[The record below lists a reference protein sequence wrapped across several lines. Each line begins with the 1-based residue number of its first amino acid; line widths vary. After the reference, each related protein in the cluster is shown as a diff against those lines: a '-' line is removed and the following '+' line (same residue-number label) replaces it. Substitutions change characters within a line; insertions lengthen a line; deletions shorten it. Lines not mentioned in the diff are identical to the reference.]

1 MFLLVGLGN
10 PGNKYTNNRH
20 NIGFKAT
27 LEIQDR
33 FNFSPFTKKY
43 QGLYTSGT
51 IDGNKVHILMPQTYM
66 NKSGHSVAELA
77 RFFRIKPEN
86 IIVFHDEL
94 DIEPLKVKKKIGGS
108 EGGHNGLKSITECI
122 GTRNYQRIRL
132 GVGHPG
138 HKDQVSDYVLKDFPK
153 AEATNFEDV
162 LYCLARVMPTLLN
175 EGQAKASNE
184 LALLLK

>member
-10 PGNKYTNNRH
+10 PGSKYADNRH
-20 NIGFKAT
+20 NIGFKAI
-27 LEIQDR
+27 LEIKDR
-33 FNFSPFTKKY
+33 FNFSDFTNKY
-43 QGLYTSGT
+43 QGLYTSG
-51 IDGNKVHILMPQTYM
+51 IINGHKVHMLMPQTYM

-94 DIEPLKVKKKIGGS
+94 DIDPLKVKMKIGGG
-108 EGGHNGLKSITECI
+108 EGGHNGLKSISSCI
-122 GTRNYQRIRL
+122 GSKNYQRIRL

-138 HKDQVSDYVLKDFPK
+138 DKNKVADYVLKDFSK
-153 AEATNFEDV
+153 DQAQQFEDI
-162 LYCLARVMPTLLN
+162 LYYVARTVPTLLD
-175 EGQAKASNE
+175 EGISKASNE